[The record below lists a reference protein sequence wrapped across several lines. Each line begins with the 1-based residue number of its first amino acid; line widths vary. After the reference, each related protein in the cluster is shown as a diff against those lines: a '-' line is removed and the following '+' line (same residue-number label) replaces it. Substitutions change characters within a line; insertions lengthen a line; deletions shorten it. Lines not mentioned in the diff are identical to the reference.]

1 MNEHAAHRSNTPD
14 RPAVDVQIVGAGL
27 AGLLAANL
35 AADAGLTVR
44 LVERTADTGGR
55 ADSADHHGYALNLGP
70 HALYLQGAL
79 RRTLVDLG
87 VDHPG
92 SPPDAVGGT
101 ASLGARRGLLPAGPG
116 SLLRT
121 NLLGA
126 RAKFDLARLMARIPR
141 IDPTRLATTSVAE
154 WIDGATGDP
163 DLRLALRGIVN
174 IGTYNA
180 AADLASADA
189 AVSQLQMAIDE
200 GVRYVDGGWRTIVQR
215 LSDRADRIGVE
226 RMNATVTAVEPRRR
240 GQPVASDPAS
250 PDQTAA
256 ATTPATTTTTIVTAD
271 GDRFPAGATIVA
283 AGGPAVADRLLAL
296 AGTQQAIA
304 DAVGPAVEASA
315 IDLGVERRP
324 EVGAHFGLDTRLY
337 ASVHSV
343 AAGVAPTGR
352 HLVTAALYRLP
363 GEATSP
369 DDTRARLLD
378 HAVEMGVDPDTIEV
392 VRYLH
397 RLTVAGGMPLA
408 ARGGLAGRP
417 GVRIAGRPGVLV
429 AGDWVGPTG
438 LLADAAAASAAAA
451 VAVVAN
457 EGVSIAAAVPGRP
470 TVTTADAP
478 APAPARA
485 RLVTP

>member
-1 MNEHAAHRSNTPD
+1 MNEHQTPRND
-14 RPAVDVQIVGAGL
+14 TTTVDVQIVGAGL
-27 AGLLAANL
+27 AGLVAANL

-44 LVERTADTGGR
+44 LIERTATPGGR
-55 ADSADHHGYALNLGP
+55 ADSADHHGYTLNLGP
-70 HALYLQGAL
+70 HALYLQGQL
-79 RRTLVDLG
+79 RRALVDLG

-101 ASLGARRGLLPAGPG
+101 ASLGLRHGLLPAGPG

-141 IDPTRLATTSVAE
+141 LDPTRLTTTSVAD
-154 WIDGATGDP
+154 WIDAATGDP

-189 AVSQLQMAIDE
+189 AVTQLQMVLDE
-200 GVRYVDGGWRTIVQR
+200 GVRYLAGGWRSIVRQ
-215 LSDRADRIGVE
+215 LSDRADRVGVD
-226 RMNATVTAVEPRRR
+226 RVSATVTAVEPRRDTGR
-240 GQPVASDPAS
+240 
-250 PDQTAA
+250 AA
-256 ATTPATTTTTIVTAD
+256 ATAPPSTATTIAVTAD
-271 GDRFPAGATIVA
+271 GHRLAAGATIVA

-296 AGTQQAIA
+296 ADTPQALA
-304 DAVGPAVEASA
+304 DAAGPAVEASA
-315 IDLGVERRP
+315 LDLGIEHRP

-343 AAGVAPTGR
+343 ATGTTPIGR
-352 HLVTAALYRLP
+352 HLVTVALYRLP
-363 GEATSP
+363 GEATGP
-369 DDTRARLLD
+369 DETRARLLD
-378 HAVEMGVDPDTIEV
+378 HAIAMGVDADAIDV
-392 VRYLH
+392 ARYLH

-408 ARGGLAGRP
+408 DRGGLAGRP

-451 VAVVAN
+451 VAVVADDRSRS
-457 EGVSIAAAVPGRP
+457 GQPTRAARIGGLRS
-470 TVTTADAP
+470 TAGDASTRVD
-478 APAPARA
+478 ARA